1 MTSSRADRSFWV
13 FAGLLAVSGVIAAA
27 PWFRAYSSR
36 GAEVAIVVAAVAS
49 LGTAVIGSRILR
61 WKLHWSLALSA
72 ACLLLVL
79 LAESG
84 WDPSTLINALVH
96 APGRLVTETLPLAGA
111 PAAAPVVVVSWFAG
125 AATGEAAARTRRR
138 SQASGLALAT
148 PVVWFVASLGVTAR
162 APGSDWLEAPLLL
175 VTLAGAAFARHEAAG
190 PDHQLSPDS
199 EGIPSTSHRIARW
212 IVPSA
217 VLASVLAAV
226 IPALPGVGAAPAAV
240 SEVPPNKP
248 ELIVNPVAA
257 LGALRDGDTSARGT
271 AVFRI
276 ETSGPSD
283 GYLTVAVLDRYDGAE
298 WTFQSTFNP
307 TGGRVPLP
315 AGYVRPAF
323 GTSTLAASTTLLRRP
338 AVPLLPVPGRA
349 LSVSGM
355 TVAADTVHGMIAPDQ
370 GYKLPARYRT
380 VSETPVSTLLSV
392 PPADGI
398 GASPP
403 ASGIEAA
410 GAPTDL
416 EVPPDGTAAIATAA
430 RFLGAI
436 SGVRPAPTVSFLQ
449 QSIAAIGR
457 VDKRIIPGGSTGGA
471 GRSEGTSLSEVIN
484 AVTVNRSATP
494 EQFATFF
501 ALVARYLG
509 VPANVVTGFRLQP
522 DAPGV
527 RLSAG
532 SYTVSDKQAWTWV
545 EIPVSGM
552 GWVAADPTPSAT
564 TGLAT
569 PPPEQ
574 VQAPSSTVPP
584 QRANAVPRS
593 GTGGHAVARPVTLKA
608 RPEEGTPTWLLVVIA
623 SGAFLVLLGAAPG
636 IAEYRRWR
644 RRRRR
649 MSSDPAVLAS
659 GAWLELLD
667 GLTRAGMEVPDG
679 STSLEIAGEAARHF
693 GDAVTPRVAAIG
705 SVADR
710 AVCSVIDPPDD
721 QAALAAW
728 NGQRDLQHD
737 IFGVL
742 DRRQR
747 LRALLTT
754 GRRTRAGRR

>member
-1 MTSSRADRSFWV
+1 MKSSRADRAFWA
-13 FAGLLAVSGVIAAA
+13 FAGLLALAGVIAAV

-36 GAEVAIVVAAVAS
+36 GAEAAIVGAAVAS

-61 WKLHWSLALSA
+61 WKLHWSSALSA
-72 ACLLLVL
+72 SCLLVVL

-84 WDPSTLINALVH
+84 WDPSTLVNALVH

-111 PAAAPVVVVSWFAG
+111 PAAAPVVVVSWCAG
-125 AATGEAAARTRRR
+125 AAAGEAAARTRRR
-138 SQASGLALAT
+138 SQASGLALAI

-175 VTLAGAAFARHEAAG
+175 ATLAGAAFARHEAAG

-217 VLASVLAAV
+217 VLAAVLAAV

-240 SEVPPNKP
+240 SELPPSKP

-257 LGALRDGDTSARGT
+257 LGAIRDGDTSARGT

-283 GYLTVAVLDRYDGAE
+283 GYLTVAVLDRYDGGE

-315 AGYVRPAF
+315 AGYVTPAF
-323 GTSTLAASTTLLRRP
+323 GNSTLTASTTLLRRP
-338 AVPLLPVPGRA
+338 AVPLLPVPGRP
-349 LSVSGM
+349 LSISGM
-355 TVAADTVHGMIAPDQ
+355 TVAADTSHGMIAPDQ
-370 GYKLPARYRT
+370 AYKLPARYRT

-403 ASGIEAA
+403 ASGTEAA

-436 SGVRPAPTVSFLQ
+436 SGVRPAPSVSFLQ

-457 VDKRIIPGGSTGGA
+457 VDKRIIPGGA

-509 VPANVVTGFRLQP
+509 VPANVVTGFRLEP

-545 EIPVSGM
+545 EIPVAGM
-552 GWVAADPTPSAT
+552 GWVVADPTPSAT

-593 GTGGHAVARPVTLKA
+593 GAGGHAVARPVTLRA
-608 RPEEGTPTWLLVVIA
+608 RTSEGTPTWLLAVIA
-623 SGAFLVLLGAAPG
+623 SGAFLVLLGAVPG
-636 IAEYRRWR
+636 IAEYRRRR

-649 MSSDPAVLAS
+649 MSPDPAVLAS

-667 GLTRAGMEVPDG
+667 GLTRAGMEVPDAW
-679 STSLEIAGEAARHF
+679 TSFEIAGEAGRHF

-721 QAALAAW
+721 EAALAAW
-728 NGQRDLQHD
+728 NCQRDLQHD

-742 DRRQR
+742 DHRQR

-754 GRRTRAGRR
+754 GRKTRAGRR